1 MVGNFSTGS
10 LDNFA
15 GAYGFCDFGD
25 IEAAACRRKQEFAEN
40 VSDEVLTDTDSERVV
55 DYRQGGNRK
64 AGLRPSGQ
72 VV

>member
-1 MVGNFSTGS
+1 LGQIGPKRTF
-10 LDNFA
+10 
-15 GAYGFCDFGD
+15 Y
-25 IEAAACRRKQEFAEN
+25 AAQKSKVVCHHGVRGPAKQEFAEN